1 MAQENAAIE
10 RSPGSLWRNRD
21 YLLLWLGGQVVSS
34 LGTGI
39 SQLAFPL
46 LILAETHSPAAAGIA
61 GALQQLPLL
70 LFSLPA
76 GALVDRWD
84 RKRVMLLCTLGLLLC
99 LASIPVALLVGRLT
113 LAHIY
118 IVAFAIGSFTVFY
131 RLAYFATLTRL
142 VPKEQMP
149 TAVAQ
154 DEAAYSTVSLLAPSF
169 SGWLFSIKR
178 LLPFVADA
186 VSYVVLLGALLLM
199 RSPLQGERQAG
210 KTKLLRDI
218 GEGIRWLWG
227 NRLLRWLSVLAGYI
241 ELLLSGSV
249 LIVLVIAQQHGISS
263 ALVGIIL
270 GVGGLGNMAG
280 AVLGAQAQ
288 RRAPFGWALRGALLG
303 YLLAW
308 PLYGF
313 ATSALFLGTVM
324 VGYSLVDS
332 IAAVLIVSY
341 RLTAVPEHL
350 QGRVSS
356 VYRLIPY
363 GMTALGQVLIGISLQ
378 QFGVLPTVGLLWG
391 GLLLLAPRL
400 LVSRKGLA

>member
-1 MAQENAAIE
+1 MAKENAAVG

-46 LILAETHSPAAAGIA
+46 LILAETRSPAAAGIA

-99 LASIPVALLVGRLT
+99 LASLPVALIVGRLT

-118 IVAFAIGSFTVFY
+118 IIAFASGSFTVFY
-131 RLAYFATLTRL
+131 RLAYFAALTRL

-154 DEAAYSTVSLLAPSF
+154 DEAAYSTVSLLAPSL

-178 LLPFVADA
+178 FWPFVADA
-186 VSYVVLLGALLLM
+186 CSYVVLLGALLLM
-199 RSPLQGERQAG
+199 RRPLQGERQG
-210 KTKLLRDI
+210 EQTKLLLDI

-227 NRLLRWLSVLAGYI
+227 NRLLRRLSFLVGYI
-241 ELLLSGSV
+241 EVLLTSST
-249 LIVLVIAQQHGISS
+249 LIVLVIAQQHGISN

-288 RRAPFGWALRGALLG
+288 RWAPFGWALRGALLG

-308 PLYGF
+308 PLYAF
-313 ATSALFLGTVM
+313 ATT
-324 VGYSLVDS
+324 
-332 IAAVLIVSY
+332 
-341 RLTAVPEHL
+341 
-350 QGRVSS
+350 
-356 VYRLIPY
+356 
-363 GMTALGQVLIGISLQ
+363 
-378 QFGVLPTVGLLWG
+378 
-391 GLLLLAPRL
+391 
-400 LVSRKGLA
+400 

>member
-1 MAQENAAIE
+1 MAKENAAVE
-10 RSPGSLWRNRD
+10 RSPGSLWRNRE

-39 SQLAFPL
+39 SKLAFPL

-118 IVAFAIGSFTVFY
+118 SIAFASGSFTVFY
-131 RLAYFATLTRL
+131 RLAYFAALTRL

-154 DEAAYSTVSLLAPSF
+154 DEAAYSTVSLLAPSL

-186 VSYVVLLGALLLM
+186 CSYVVLFGALLLI

-210 KTKLLRDI
+210 KTKLLREI

-227 NRLLRWLSVLAGYI
+227 NRLLRWLSFLVGYI
-241 ELLLSGSV
+241 EVLLTSST
-249 LIVLVIAQQHGISS
+249 LIVLVIAQQHGISN

-288 RRAPFGWALRGALLG
+288 RRAPFSRALRVALLG

-313 ATSALFLGTVM
+313 ATTPLLLGAVM
-324 VGYSLVDS
+324 VAYSLIDS

-341 RLTAVPEHL
+341 RLTAIPEHL
-350 QGRVSS
+350 QGRVGS

-363 GMTALGQVLIGISLQ
+363 GMTALGQALIGVSLQ
-378 QFGVLPTVGLLWG
+378 QFGVLSTVILLWAG
-391 GLLLLAPRL
+391 MLLLALRL
-400 LVSRKGLA
+400 LASRKGLA